1 MAKIKI
7 AATILK
13 QKDKTLYLF
22 KINSALLNKIAYVT
36 PRSEESPDEL
46 QRVVNI
52 PRAKEIGNW
61 LKEENSLLPNAI
73 VIDLKKDVE
82 IETTAFPDQVTIS
95 IPNPEE
101 TEDCKIAYILDG
113 QHRVKGFEYS
123 DGLEFDLAVIAVH
136 NVTEGVRAKLFI
148 DINSKQVKVDERLLL
163 DLMAG
168 VKMLAGDDDKVY
180 EVIKGLNEEPSSAL
194 YNAIQFLPEQKG
206 KWIKNTSM
214 LILLKPHIGNGGV
227 IYNKTTSQ
235 QIEIFNSY
243 FNAWKEVFEE
253 AWSFPDTHVL
263 TKSIG
268 FAIMTGIFREIK
280 QRCDLN
286 EGRQLNKDSFMRQ
299 ISILKD
305 KSITLKLKDKQV
317 VSIPLNWTKHSM
329 GQFSAKQWIS
339 EIVKE
344 IVNLLNSE
352 N

>member
-13 QKDKTLYLF
+13 QKDKKLYLF

-36 PRSEESPDEL
+36 PRSEEDPDEL

-52 PRAKEIGNW
+52 PRAKEIGSW

-82 IETTAFPDQVTIS
+82 IETTAIPDQVTIS
-95 IPNPEE
+95 IPNPDD
-101 TEDCKIAYILDG
+101 TADCKIAYILDG

-168 VKMLAGDDDKVY
+168 VKMLASDDDRVY
-180 EVIKGLNEEPSSAL
+180 EVIKGLNEEASSAL
-194 YNAIQFLPEQKG
+194 HNTIQFLPEQKG

-243 FNAWKEVFEE
+243 FNAWKDVFEE
-253 AWSFPDTHVL
+253 EWNSPETHVI
-263 TKSIG
+263 TKSVG

-280 QRCDLN
+280 QRCDLY
-286 EGRQLNKDSFMRQ
+286 EAKQLNKDSFTNQ
-299 ISILKD
+299 ISVLKG
-305 KSITLKLKDKQV
+305 KSITLKLKDKQLV
-317 VSIPLNWTKHSM
+317 EIPLNWTKNSI
-329 GQFSAKQWIS
+329 GQFSAKQWIT
-339 EIVKE
+339 EIIKE
-344 IVNLLNSE
+344 VVNLLNSE